1 MTIISFIFSL
11 LYINFSTSHKIAFGS
26 CNNAHLESLFDVIES
41 FNVDKLLLLGDTI
54 YLDDKRYKHLQP
66 SEKLIN
72 GYSLFKQDLSWKSL
86 FVKLNGWSNIH
97 AIYDDHDFGYDNAD
111 KFNPFKELSME
122 SFYNFTDIPHT
133 TVDELDT
140 SGSIAKSHNY
150 DSRKRRAS
158 GVYSSYTHTFQQNN
172 NTFTYKTILLDL
184 RSNKDES
191 HNSEGDFL
199 GQEQWQWLIDELSDS
214 YIYDMII
221 IGSSLQVLRTDGIV
235 EESWNIFPAQR
246 KKLMNILS
254 FISIYTNVLILS
266 GDIHQAEVSQA
277 ICAPLP
283 ISSHFSTIPII
294 RTLLE
299 ITSSGFTHTFS
310 HIARLKD
317 GLETGTEPE
326 NNNRVSGGVSDS
338 STDSDSGS
346 GSNRMQCISYLKNFI
361 MNYYQVSY
369 KNN

>member
-1 MTIISFIFSL
+1 MKISFSFIFSL
-11 LYINFSTSHKIAFGS
+11 LYINSSNSHKIAFGS

-41 FNVDKLLLLGDTI
+41 FNIDKLLLLGDTI
-54 YLDDKRYKHLQP
+54 YLDDKRYNHLLP

-86 FVKLNGWSNIH
+86 FIKLNGWNNIH
-97 AIYDDHDFGYDNAD
+97 AVYDDHDYGYDNAD
-111 KFNPFKELSME
+111 KFNPFKELSMD
-122 SFYNFTDIPHT
+122 SFYNFTDIPHNNQ
-133 TVDELDT
+133 LDT
-140 SGSIAKSHNY
+140 SSITKSHNS
-150 DSRKRRAS
+150 DSRKRRAT
-158 GVYSSYTHTFQQNN
+158 GVYSSYTHTFQQINH
-172 NTFTYKTILLDL
+172 TFIYKTILLDL
-184 RSNKDES
+184 RSNKDDS

-199 GQEQWQWLIDELSDS
+199 GQEQWQWLVDELSDS

-235 EESWNIFPAQR
+235 EESWNIFPIQR
-246 KKLMNILS
+246 IKHMNILS

-277 ICAPLP
+277 ICTPLP
-283 ISSHFSTIPII
+283 ISSHFSTVPVI

-310 HIARLKD
+310 PIARLKD
-317 GLETGTEPE
+317 GTGLVPGPE
-326 NNNRVSGGVSDS
+326 NCRVSGGV
-338 STDSDSGS
+338 TDSGSSSSGS
-346 GSNRMQCISYLKNFI
+346 GSSRMKCISYLKNFI

-369 KNN
+369 KYN